1 MTDSTTAVQSGRTR
15 DFLALAFAIAFPTLV
30 TLVYFEWLEDAN
42 AQFQQIAF
50 AIGKIIQFGFPL
62 VWVWLWYRNRLR
74 TFSPFAKDTPE
85 KIDTPSDHHWASKH
99 ANGIGVV
106 FGLLVVIAMFGIY
119 LFLIKGTQLGN
130 QKSEVCQTK
139 FSLASPFSSH

>member
-50 AIGKIIQFGFPL
+50 AIGKIIHIGFPL
-62 VWVWLWYRNRLR
+62 VWVWLW
-74 TFSPFAKDTPE
+74 
-85 KIDTPSDHHWASKH
+85 
-99 ANGIGVV
+99 
-106 FGLLVVIAMFGIY
+106 
-119 LFLIKGTQLGN
+119 
-130 QKSEVCQTK
+130 
-139 FSLASPFSSH
+139 